1 MDRGDAGP
9 SPSAQTAPAGSRP
22 PLARRYRGLLHR
34 LLPCLSWLTGYRRHD
49 LGADLVAGAIT
60 AAVLVPQAMAFG
72 LLAGLSP
79 AAGLYASLLP
89 PLLYALLGT
98 SRVLAVGP
106 VSIAAIMVAHGLSS
120 LPAGADPVAAAALL
134 ALMASGVLLALGLLG
149 LGWLANFLSHPVLS
163 GFTSAAAVLII
174 GSQLPALAGTR
185 WLAEPGWSGVPSAL
199 VRALGEVHGPTLAL
213 GVLSAAVLLL
223 ASSPL
228 ERLLLAAG
236 ATRRRA
242 VIVGRAVP
250 LLVLVVAT
258 GAVAALSLDR
268 AHGVAVVGAVPPGL
282 PALSWPWPGFQAA
295 AALFPAAVLIALVGY
310 VESVGI
316 ARTLA
321 NRRRETIDP
330 NQELIG
336 LGAANLGAALSGAM
350 PVAGGLSRT
359 MVNYNAG
366 ARTQASAVVT
376 ALLVGLV
383 VFAFMPLLE
392 HVPRAALAAII
403 IVAVAR
409 LVDLRGLRAA
419 WRYDRSDAAVMLS
432 TALGVIVLGIE
443 AGLMAGI
450 VLSLLATVW
459 KASRPHVAELGRL
472 PGSEHFR
479 NVRRYRSLETW
490 PSLLL
495 LRVDEHLSFANSH
508 WLEQYF
514 AQSVAAHPGVRHVVL
529 VANAVNGID
538 TTALEMLERL
548 ALSLREAGVTL
559 HLAEVKGPVM
569 DRLKR
574 SSLLASMAPGRVFLS
589 AHEAVQELGKQH

>member
-1 MDRGDAGP
+1 MVER
-9 SPSAQTAPAGSRP
+9 SAARYLPAAAWMR
-22 PLARRYRGLLHR
+22 
-34 LLPCLSWLTGYRRHD
+34 GYRRSD
-49 LGADLVAGAIT
+49 FAADALAGTIT
-60 AAVLVPQAMAFG
+60 AVVLVPQAMAFG

-106 VSIAAIMVAHGLSS
+106 VSIAAIMVAQALGS
-120 LPAGADPVAAAALL
+120 LPSGVNPFAAAALL
-134 ALMASGVLLALGLLG
+134 ALLGGAVLLALGLLR
-149 LGWLANFLSHPVLS
+149 LGWLANFLGHPVLS
-163 GFTSAAAVLII
+163 GFTSAAALLII
-174 GSQLPALAGTR
+174 ASQLPALVGVR
-185 WLAEPGWSGVPSAL
+185 WPAETGWSGLLPAVAEAAPT
-199 VRALGEVHGPTLAL
+199 VRAPTLLL
-213 GVLSAAVLLL
+213 GLLAASVLLL
-223 ASSPL
+223 SGRPL
-228 ERLLLAAG
+228 ERLLQVAG
-236 ATRRRA
+236 ATRRSSA
-242 VIVGRAVP
+242 LAGRAAP
-250 LLVLVVAT
+250 LLVVVCGT
-258 GAVAALSLDR
+258 LAVVALSLD
-268 AHGVAVVGAVPPGL
+268 AGHGVAVVGAVPAGL
-282 PALSWPWPGFQAA
+282 PELALPWPGKDV
-295 AALFPAAVLIALVGY
+295 ALRLLPAATLIALVGY
-310 VESVGI
+310 VESVGM

-321 NRRRETIDP
+321 NRRREAIDP

-336 LGAANLGAALSGAM
+336 LGAANLGAAFSGAM
-350 PVAGGLSRT
+350 PVAGGLSRN
-359 MVNYNAG
+359 MVNYQAG
-366 ARTQASAVVT
+366 ARTQGAALVT
-376 ALLVGLV
+376 ALLVAVV
-383 VFAFMPLLE
+383 VFAFTPLLA
-392 HVPRAALAAII
+392 HVPRTVLAAII

-409 LVDLRGLRAA
+409 LVDVRALRDA
-419 WRYDRSDAAVMLS
+419 WRYDRSDAAVMLA
-432 TALGVIVLGIE
+432 TALGVIGLGIE
-443 AGLMAGI
+443 VGLMAGI

-479 NVRRYRSLETW
+479 NVHRYRGLETW

>member
-1 MDRGDAGP
+1 MVER
-9 SPSAQTAPAGSRP
+9 SAARYLPAAAWMR
-22 PLARRYRGLLHR
+22 
-34 LLPCLSWLTGYRRHD
+34 GYRRSD
-49 LGADLVAGAIT
+49 FAADALAGTIT
-60 AAVLVPQAMAFG
+60 AVVLVPQAMAFG

-79 AAGLYASLLP
+79 AVGLYASLLP

-106 VSIAAIMVAHGLSS
+106 VSIAAIMVAQALGS
-120 LPAGADPVAAAALL
+120 LPAGVNPFAAAALL
-134 ALMASGVLLALGLLG
+134 ALLGGAVLLALGLLR
-149 LGWLANFLSHPVLS
+149 LGWLANFLGHPVLS
-163 GFTSAAAVLII
+163 GFTSAAALLII
-174 GSQLPALAGTR
+174 ASQLPAFAGVRWTSEAGWSGLLPALAGAWPTVQ
-185 WLAEPGWSGVPSAL
+185 L
-199 VRALGEVHGPTLAL
+199 PTLLL
-213 GVLSAAVLLL
+213 GLLAASVLLL
-223 ASSPL
+223 SGRPL
-228 ERLLLAAG
+228 ERLLQAAG
-236 ATRRRA
+236 ATRRSSA
-242 VIVGRAVP
+242 LAGRAAP
-250 LLVLVVAT
+250 LLVVVCGT
-258 GAVAALSLDR
+258 LAVVALSLDSG
-268 AHGVAVVGAVPPGL
+268 HGVEVVGAVPAGL
-282 PALSWPWPGFQAA
+282 PELSLPWPGTDVALRLLPAA
-295 AALFPAAVLIALVGY
+295 ALIALVGY
-310 VESVGI
+310 VESVGM

-321 NRRRETIDP
+321 NRRREAIDP

-359 MVNYNAG
+359 MVNYQAG
-366 ARTQASAVVT
+366 ALTQGAAMVT
-376 ALLVGLV
+376 ALLVAVV
-383 VFAFMPLLE
+383 VFAFTPLLA
-392 HVPRAALAAII
+392 HVPRTVLAAII

-409 LVDLRGLRAA
+409 LVDVRALRDA
-419 WRYDRSDAAVMLS
+419 WRYDRSDAAVMLA
-432 TALGVIVLGIE
+432 TALGVIGLGIE

>member
-1 MDRGDAGP
+1 MVER
-9 SPSAQTAPAGSRP
+9 SAARYLPAAAWMR
-22 PLARRYRGLLHR
+22 
-34 LLPCLSWLTGYRRHD
+34 GYRRSD
-49 LGADLVAGAIT
+49 FSADALAGTIT
-60 AAVLVPQAMAFG
+60 AVVLVPQAMAFG

-106 VSIAAIMVAHGLSS
+106 VSIAAIMVAQALGS
-120 LPAGADPVAAAALL
+120 LPAGVNPFAAAALL
-134 ALMASGVLLALGLLG
+134 ALLGGAVLLALGLLR
-149 LGWLANFLSHPVLS
+149 LGWLANFLGHPVLS
-163 GFTSAAAVLII
+163 GFTSAAALLII
-174 GSQLPALAGTR
+174 ASQLPAFAGVRWTSEAGWSGLLPALAGAWPTVQ
-185 WLAEPGWSGVPSAL
+185 L
-199 VRALGEVHGPTLAL
+199 PTLLL
-213 GVLSAAVLLL
+213 GLLAASVLLL
-223 ASSPL
+223 SGRPL
-228 ERLLLAAG
+228 ERLLQVAG
-236 ATRRRA
+236 ATRRSSA
-242 VIVGRAVP
+242 LAGRAAP
-250 LLVLVVAT
+250 LLVVVCGT
-258 GAVAALSLDR
+258 LAVVALSLDSG
-268 AHGVAVVGAVPPGL
+268 HGVAVVGAVPAGL
-282 PALSWPWPGFQAA
+282 PELSLPWPGTDVALRLLPAA
-295 AALFPAAVLIALVGY
+295 ALIALVGY
-310 VESVGI
+310 VESVGM

-321 NRRRETIDP
+321 NRRREAIDP

-359 MVNYNAG
+359 MVNYQAG
-366 ARTQASAVVT
+366 ALTQGAAMVT
-376 ALLVGLV
+376 ALLVAVV
-383 VFAFMPLLE
+383 VFAFTPLLA
-392 HVPRAALAAII
+392 HVPRTVLAAII

-409 LVDLRGLRAA
+409 LVDVRALRDA
-419 WRYDRSDAAVMLS
+419 WRYDRSDAAVMLA
-432 TALGVIVLGIE
+432 TALGVIGLGIE

>member
-1 MDRGDAGP
+1 MTR
-9 SPSAQTAPAGSRP
+9 GSR
-22 PLARRYRGLLHR
+22 LDR
-34 LLPCLSWLTGYRRHD
+34 LLPARAWISGYRRDD

-106 VSIAAIMVAHGLSS
+106 VSIAAIMVAHALAS
-120 LPAGADPVAAAALL
+120 LPAGADPFAAAALL
-134 ALMASGVLLALGLLG
+134 ALMAAAVLLALGLLG

-163 GFTSAAAVLII
+163 GFTSAAALLII
-174 GSQLPALAGTR
+174 ASQLPALTGVR
-185 WLAEPGWSGVPSAL
+185 WQPEAGWSAL
-199 VRALGEVHGPTLAL
+199 PAAVMRALGEMQGPTLAL
-213 GVLSAAVLLL
+213 GIVSGVILALSGR
-223 ASSPL
+223 PL
-228 ERLLLAAG
+228 ERLLISAG
-236 ATRRRA
+236 TSRRRA
-242 VIVGRAVP
+242 VLAGRAVP
-250 LLVLVVAT
+250 LLVLAAGT
-258 GAVAALSLDR
+258 GAVAALSLDS
-268 AHGVAVVGAVPPGL
+268 AHGVAVVGAVPAGLPGL
-282 PALSWPWPGFQAA
+282 SLAWPGLDAALALLPAA
-295 AALFPAAVLIALVGY
+295 ALIALVGY

-359 MVNYNAG
+359 MVNFNAG
-366 ARTQASAVVT
+366 ARTQASAMVT
-376 ALLVGLV
+376 ALLVAV
-383 VFAFMPLLE
+383 AVFAFTPLLAR
-392 HVPRAALAAII
+392 VPRAALAAII

-409 LVDLRGLRAA
+409 LVDLRGLRSA
-419 WRYDRSDAAVMLS
+419 WRYDRSDAAVMLA
-432 TALGVIVLGIE
+432 TAGGVVGLGIE

-450 VLSLLATVW
+450 VLSLLVTVW

-472 PGSEHFR
+472 PGTEHFR
-479 NVRRYRSLETW
+479 NVRRYGNLETW
-490 PSLLL
+490 PGLLL
-495 LRVDEHLSFANSH
+495 LRVDEHLSFANSD
-508 WLEQYF
+508 WLEQFF
-514 AQSVAAHPGVRHVVL
+514 AQAVAARPGVRHVVL

-538 TTALEMLERL
+538 VTALEMLERL

-559 HLAEVKGPVM
+559 HFAEVKGPVM
-569 DRLKR
+569 DRLQR
-574 SSLLASMAPGRVFLS
+574 SNLLESMAPGRVFLS
-589 AHEAVQELGKQH
+589 AHEAVEALHAGR

>member
-1 MDRGDAGP
+1 MVER
-9 SPSAQTAPAGSRP
+9 SAARYLPAAAWMR
-22 PLARRYRGLLHR
+22 
-34 LLPCLSWLTGYRRHD
+34 GYRRSD
-49 LGADLVAGAIT
+49 FAADALAGIIT
-60 AAVLVPQAMAFG
+60 AVVLVPQAMAFG

-106 VSIAAIMVAHGLSS
+106 VSIAAIMVAQALGS
-120 LPAGADPVAAAALL
+120 LPAGVNPFAAAALL
-134 ALMASGVLLALGLLG
+134 ALLGGAVLLALGLLR
-149 LGWLANFLSHPVLS
+149 LGWLANFLGHPVLS
-163 GFTSAAAVLII
+163 GFTSAAALLII
-174 GSQLPALAGTR
+174 ASQLPALVGVR
-185 WLAEPGWSGVPSAL
+185 WPAETGWSGLLPAVAEAAPT
-199 VRALGEVHGPTLAL
+199 VRAPTLLL
-213 GVLSAAVLLL
+213 GLLAASVLLL
-223 ASSPL
+223 SGRPL
-228 ERLLLAAG
+228 ERLLQAAG
-236 ATRRRA
+236 ATRRSSA
-242 VIVGRAVP
+242 LAGRAAP
-250 LLVLVVAT
+250 LLVVVCGT
-258 GAVAALSLDR
+258 LAVVALSLDSG
-268 AHGVAVVGAVPPGL
+268 HGVAVVGAVPAGL
-282 PALSWPWPGFQAA
+282 PELSLPWPGTDVALRLLPAA
-295 AALFPAAVLIALVGY
+295 ALIALVGY
-310 VESVGI
+310 VESVGM

-321 NRRRETIDP
+321 NRRREAIDP

-359 MVNYNAG
+359 MVNYQAG
-366 ARTQASAVVT
+366 ALTQGAAMVT
-376 ALLVGLV
+376 ALLVAVV
-383 VFAFMPLLE
+383 VFAFTPLLA
-392 HVPRAALAAII
+392 HVPRTVLAAII

-409 LVDLRGLRAA
+409 LVDVRALRDA
-419 WRYDRSDAAVMLS
+419 WRYDRSDAAVMLA
-432 TALGVIVLGIE
+432 TALGVIGLGIE

>member
-1 MDRGDAGP
+1 
-9 SPSAQTAPAGSRP
+9 
-22 PLARRYRGLLHR
+22 
-34 LLPCLSWLTGYRRHD
+34 
-49 LGADLVAGAIT
+49 
-60 AAVLVPQAMAFG
+60 MAFG

-106 VSIAAIMVAHGLSS
+106 VSIAAIMVAHALSS

-250 LLVLVVAT
+250 LLVLVGAT

-282 PALSWPWPGFQAA
+282 PALSLPWPGFQAA

-366 ARTQASAVVT
+366 ARTQAAAVVT

-383 VFAFMPLLE
+383 VFAFTPLLE

-419 WRYDRSDAAVMLS
+419 WRYDRSDAAVMLA

-450 VLSLLATVW
+450 VLSLLVTVW
-459 KASRPHVAELGRL
+459 KASRPHVAELGRV
-472 PGSEHFR
+472 PGTEHFR
-479 NVRRYRSLETW
+479 NVRRYRNLETW
-490 PSLLL
+490 PGLLL
-495 LRVDEHLSFANSH
+495 LRVDEHLSFANSD
-508 WLEQYF
+508 WLEQF
-514 AQSVAAHPGVRHVVL
+514 FGQAVAARPGARHLVL

-538 TTALEMLERL
+538 VTALEMLERF
-548 ALSLREAGVTL
+548 AMSLREAGVVL

-569 DRLKR
+569 DRLQR
-574 SSLLASMAPGRVFLS
+574 SNLLQSMAPGRVFLS
-589 AHEAVQELGKQH
+589 AHEAVEALREGG

>member
-1 MDRGDAGP
+1 MVER
-9 SPSAQTAPAGSRP
+9 SAARYLPATAWMR
-22 PLARRYRGLLHR
+22 
-34 LLPCLSWLTGYRRHD
+34 GYRR
-49 LGADLVAGAIT
+49 ADFIADALAGTIT
-60 AAVLVPQAMAFG
+60 AVVLVPQAMAFG

-106 VSIAAIMVAHGLSS
+106 VSIAAIMVAHTLGS
-120 LPAGADPVAAAALL
+120 LPEGVNPFAAAALL
-134 ALMASGVLLALGLLG
+134 ALLGGAVLLVLGMLR
-149 LGWLANFLSHPVLS
+149 LGWLANFLGHPVLS
-163 GFTSAAAVLII
+163 GFTSAAALLII
-174 GSQLPALAGTR
+174 ASQLPALAGVR
-185 WLAEPGWSGVPSAL
+185 WPPEAGWFGLLPALAQAL
-199 VRALGEVHGPTLAL
+199 PAVQAPTLLL
-213 GVLSAAVLLL
+213 GVLAASVLLL
-223 ASSPL
+223 SGRPL
-228 ERLLLAAG
+228 ERLLQAAG
-236 ATRRRA
+236 ANRRGS
-242 VIVGRAVP
+242 VSLGRAGP
-250 LLVLVVAT
+250 LLVVVCSTLAVVAF
-258 GAVAALSLDR
+258 SLDQS
-268 AHGVAVVGAVPPGL
+268 HGVAVVGAVPAGL
-282 PALSWPWPGFQAA
+282 PALSFPWPGAEAVLRLLPAA
-295 AALFPAAVLIALVGY
+295 ALIALVGY
-310 VESVGI
+310 VESVGL

-321 NRRRETIDP
+321 NRRREAIDP

-336 LGAANLGAALSGAM
+336 LGAANLGAAFSGAM

-359 MVNYNAG
+359 MVNYQAG
-366 ARTQASAVVT
+366 ARTQGAAMVT
-376 ALLVGLV
+376 ALLVAVV
-383 VFAFMPLLE
+383 VFAFTPFLT
-392 HVPRAALAAII
+392 HVPRTVLAAII

-409 LVDLRGLRAA
+409 LVDLRALREA
-419 WRYDRSDAAVMLS
+419 WRYDRSDAAVMLA
-432 TALGVIVLGIE
+432 TALGVIGMGIE
-443 AGLMAGI
+443 LGLMAGI

-479 NVRRYRSLETW
+479 NVRRYRHLETW

-514 AQSVAAHPGVRHVVL
+514 AQAVAAHPGVCHLVL

-538 TTALEMLERL
+538 TTALEMLGRL

-589 AHEAVQELGKQH
+589 AHEAVQALADQRREL

>member
-1 MDRGDAGP
+1 MVER
-9 SPSAQTAPAGSRP
+9 SAARYLPAAAWMR
-22 PLARRYRGLLHR
+22 
-34 LLPCLSWLTGYRRHD
+34 GYRRSD
-49 LGADLVAGAIT
+49 FAADALAGIIT
-60 AAVLVPQAMAFG
+60 AVVLVPQAMAFG

-79 AAGLYASLLP
+79 AVGLYASLLP

-106 VSIAAIMVAHGLSS
+106 VSIAAIMVAQALGS
-120 LPAGADPVAAAALL
+120 LPAGVNPFAAAALL
-134 ALMASGVLLALGLLG
+134 ALLGGAVLLALGLLR
-149 LGWLANFLSHPVLS
+149 LGWLANFLGHPVLS
-163 GFTSAAAVLII
+163 GFTSAAALLII
-174 GSQLPALAGTR
+174 ASQLPALVGVR
-185 WLAEPGWSGVPSAL
+185 WPAETGWSGLLPAVAEAAPT
-199 VRALGEVHGPTLAL
+199 VRAPTLLL
-213 GVLSAAVLLL
+213 GLLAASVLLL
-223 ASSPL
+223 SGRPL
-228 ERLLLAAG
+228 ERLLQAAG
-236 ATRRRA
+236 ATRRSSA
-242 VIVGRAVP
+242 LAGRAAP
-250 LLVLVVAT
+250 LLVVVCGT
-258 GAVAALSLDR
+258 LAVVALSLDSG
-268 AHGVAVVGAVPPGL
+268 HGVAVVGAVPAGL
-282 PALSWPWPGFQAA
+282 PELSLPWPGTDVALRLLPAA
-295 AALFPAAVLIALVGY
+295 ALIALVGY
-310 VESVGI
+310 VESVGM

-321 NRRRETIDP
+321 NRRREAIDP

-359 MVNYNAG
+359 MVNYQAG
-366 ARTQASAVVT
+366 ALTQGAAMVT
-376 ALLVGLV
+376 ALLVAVV
-383 VFAFMPLLE
+383 VFAFTPLLA
-392 HVPRAALAAII
+392 HVPRTVLAAII

-409 LVDLRGLRAA
+409 LVDVRALRDA
-419 WRYDRSDAAVMLS
+419 WRYDRSDAAVMLA
-432 TALGVIVLGIE
+432 TALGVIGLGIE

>member
-1 MDRGDAGP
+1 MVER
-9 SPSAQTAPAGSRP
+9 SAARYLPAAAWMR
-22 PLARRYRGLLHR
+22 
-34 LLPCLSWLTGYRRHD
+34 GYRRSD
-49 LGADLVAGAIT
+49 FAADALAGIIT
-60 AAVLVPQAMAFG
+60 AVVLVPQAMAFG

-106 VSIAAIMVAHGLSS
+106 VSIAAIMVAQALGS
-120 LPAGADPVAAAALL
+120 LPAGVNPFAAAALL
-134 ALMASGVLLALGLLG
+134 ALLGGAVLLALGLLR
-149 LGWLANFLSHPVLS
+149 LGWLANFLGHPVLS
-163 GFTSAAAVLII
+163 GFTSAAALLII
-174 GSQLPALAGTR
+174 ASQLPAFAGVRWTSEAGWSGLLPALAGAWPTVQ
-185 WLAEPGWSGVPSAL
+185 L
-199 VRALGEVHGPTLAL
+199 PTLLL
-213 GVLSAAVLLL
+213 GLLAASVLLL
-223 ASSPL
+223 SGRPL
-228 ERLLLAAG
+228 ERLLQAAG
-236 ATRRRA
+236 ATRRSSA
-242 VIVGRAVP
+242 LAGRAAP
-250 LLVLVVAT
+250 LLVVVCGT
-258 GAVAALSLDR
+258 LAVVALSLDSG
-268 AHGVAVVGAVPPGL
+268 HGVAVVGAVPAGL
-282 PALSWPWPGFQAA
+282 PELSLPWPGTDVALRLLPAA
-295 AALFPAAVLIALVGY
+295 ALIALVGY
-310 VESVGI
+310 VESVGM

-321 NRRRETIDP
+321 NRRREAIDP

-359 MVNYNAG
+359 MVNYQAG
-366 ARTQASAVVT
+366 ALTQGAAMVT
-376 ALLVGLV
+376 ALLVAVV
-383 VFAFMPLLE
+383 VFAFTPLLA
-392 HVPRAALAAII
+392 HVPRTVLAAII

-409 LVDLRGLRAA
+409 LVDVRALRDA
-419 WRYDRSDAAVMLS
+419 WRYDRSDAAVMLA
-432 TALGVIVLGIE
+432 TALGVIGLGIE